1 MQVKVCGMRDEQNI
15 KKLES
20 LPVNLMG
27 FIFYE
32 KSPRYVG
39 YQNGV
44 ALKAGISKVGVF
56 VNASLDFVLSKVE
69 SFGLDF
75 VQLHGNE
82 NIFYCHALKQ
92 NGIKVIKAFSVDEH
106 FSFTNTEA
114 YQYFCD
120 YFLFDTKGKNP
131 GGNGYAFDW
140 DLLKKYKG
148 TTPFLLSGGID
159 VAAAVSIK
167 AIQHDRL
174 KGVDINSKFEI
185 EPGFKDIEKIKNFIH
200 DLRS

>member
-15 KKLES
+15 KRLES

-39 YQNGV
+39 YQNSV
-44 ALKAGISKVGVF
+44 PLKKGISKVGVF
-56 VNASLDFVLSKVE
+56 VNASLDFVIAKVK

-75 VQLHGNE
+75 VQLHGKE

-92 NGIKVIKAFSVDEH
+92 NGIKVIKAFSIDEH

-114 YQYFCD
+114 YKYFCD
-120 YFLFDTKGKNP
+120 YFLFDTKGKHP

-140 DLLKKYKG
+140 GLLAKYKG

-159 VAAAVSIK
+159 LAAAISIK
-167 AIQHDRL
+167 EIQHDRL